1 MNTKLLVSN
10 FFGAIVLMVKSGYKA
25 FDYDDLNAVMSAKQ
39 DDALVKNVL
48 AGRTLLKFMAG
59 SKVNINQV
67 IPVVNGQNVVPD
79 DLFAALAGAELKFLD
94 VVKFTSAT
102 KNIELQL
109 GWKEKQLIMKYI
121 SISSLNT
128 YLFHSK
134 GNPVDD
140 AIETAVRL
148 NIAEEIT
155 GLGSNASI
163 ADLNIADAGNRVQKF
178 KLKDGQAACK
188 NILYVSYD
196 DVYNAGVN
204 GINNV
209 VNKLKQV
216 DVIAKLKAFSIGLDE
231 DVVRK
236 KAQTVMMKAL
246 KAA

>member
-10 FFGAIVLMVKSGYKA
+10 YFGAIVLMVKNGYKA
-25 FDYDDLNAVMSAKQ
+25 FDYDDLNAVMSSKQ
-39 DDALVKNVL
+39 EDSLVKNVL
-48 AGRTLLKFMAG
+48 AGRSLAKFMAG

-79 DLFAALAGAELKFLD
+79 DLHAALLSAE
-94 VVKFTSAT
+94 VKFVHVTKFTAAT

-109 GWKEKQLIMKYI
+109 GWKEKQLVMKYI

-134 GNPVDD
+134 GNPVDE
-140 AIETAVRL
+140 AIETAIRL
-148 NIAEEIT
+148 NLAEEVS

-163 ADLNIADAGNRVQKF
+163 ANLNISDAGNRVQKF
-178 KLKDGQAACK
+178 KLKDGQSACK

-216 DVIAKLKAFSIGLDE
+216 DVIVKLKSFNIGLDE
-231 DVVRK
+231 EVVRQ
-236 KAQTVMMKAL
+236 KAQKVMMKAL